1 MSLVTL
7 ELPMETAQL
16 VPQRVI
22 DLLTDGSSRIDQFIQ
37 EHKDN
42 PAVSFV
48 PSDYE
53 LVYRALNRLHNGSGL
68 LPGNAFCEWGSGL
81 GVIACLAAIIGYDSV
96 GIEID
101 QRLVTASQSLA
112 RDHRIN
118 VELVHGSFVPEG
130 HSAPDNLGDSHI
142 MTIDD
147 GRAAYDEIGLD
158 PDDFDCVFAYP
169 WPGDDELIASIF
181 DQHAARGAV
190 LVTFHGQDGIM
201 ARRKR

>member
-1 MSLVTL
+1 MSLVKL
-7 ELPMETAQL
+7 DLPMATAGPF
-16 VPQRVI
+16 PQRVTN
-22 DLLTDGSSRIDQFIQ
+22 LLADASGRIDQFIQ
-37 EHKDN
+37 THKDN

-53 LVYRALNRLHNGSGL
+53 MVYRALNALHNGNGL

-81 GVIACLAAIIGYDSV
+81 GVIACLAATIGYDAV

-101 QRLVTASQSLA
+101 QRLVLASQALA

-118 VELVHGSFVPEG
+118 VELVQGSFVPDG
-130 HSAPDNLGDSHI
+130 HSTADDRGESHI

-158 PDDFDCVFAYP
+158 PDDFDCIFAYP
-169 WPGDDELIASIF
+169 WPGEDELIASIF
-181 DQHAARGAV
+181 HQHAARGAV
-190 LVTFHGQDGIM
+190 LVTFHGQDG
-201 ARRKR
+201 